1 MARWEPLVACSAA
14 SLHLAALASYFSTL
28 VWRSVSMALV
38 PHAKLHS
45 REPDTSARSK
55 RWHVLGD
62 FVASRAASPR
72 GAAVTAPIPVLLLKT
87 VAAATRRTSAFGLF
101 APVHPAGNASPPR
114 SVRQWRHGCAPT
126 SRRSIPNISPHSS
139 EPRGMTRGV
148 QCRADCSPAR
158 STLEMKE
165 QDPTPQRQPNASP

>member
-72 GAAVTAPIPVLLLKT
+72 GAAVTAPIPVLL
-87 VAAATRRTSAFGLF
+87 
-101 APVHPAGNASPPR
+101 
-114 SVRQWRHGCAPT
+114 
-126 SRRSIPNISPHSS
+126 
-139 EPRGMTRGV
+139 
-148 QCRADCSPAR
+148 RADKQLLLLREPACLGCLR
-158 STLEMKE
+158 RFIP
-165 QDPTPQRQPNASP
+165 QATPRRRDLCVSGAMAARPHLGGRFRIFRHIVANHVA